1 MAGAMPAAKNSR
13 GGSLKDATRFSRVAA
28 PRIAHGEAGMGTFAH
43 KTHAQVE
50 NDVIVFSLALGGE
63 TRQFE
68 ISGDALRECFGAEDS
83 SGSAL
88 LRAFERGSE
97 KIRTVAEAAFNTPT
111 DGVTTLGTGDF
122 DG

>member
-1 MAGAMPAAKNSR
+1 
-13 GGSLKDATRFSRVAA
+13 
-28 PRIAHGEAGMGTFAH
+28 MGNFANE
-43 KTHAQVE
+43 THARVQDDAIFFTLTQ
-50 NDVIVFSLALGGE
+50 NGE

-88 LRAFERGSE
+88 LRGFERGCE
-97 KIRTVAEAAFNTPT
+97 KIRSVAQAAFNTPT
-111 DGVTTLGTGDF
+111 DGITTLGTGDF

>member
-1 MAGAMPAAKNSR
+1 
-13 GGSLKDATRFSRVAA
+13 
-28 PRIAHGEAGMGTFAH
+28 MGTFAH
-43 KTHAQVE
+43 KTAARVE
-50 NDVIVFSLALGGE
+50 DDLVAFSLTLNGE
-63 TRQFE
+63 TRKFE
-68 ISGDALRECFGAEDS
+68 ISGDALRECFGAEDG

-97 KIRTVAEAAFNTPT
+97 KIQVVAEAAFNTPT